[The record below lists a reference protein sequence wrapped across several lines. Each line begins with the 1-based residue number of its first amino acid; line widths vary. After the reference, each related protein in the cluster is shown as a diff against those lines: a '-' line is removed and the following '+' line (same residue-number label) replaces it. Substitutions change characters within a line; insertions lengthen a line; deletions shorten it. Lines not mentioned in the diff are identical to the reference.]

1 MLAKAVD
8 SCEIKNSWWHK
19 TLYFLLQ
26 TANERR
32 PDPMGI
38 HHNRTWCNGTIA
50 ASLDFTLKSVS
61 MFHYDQ
67 INDQSPLFDQSN
79 NSSSIRFNNA
89 LKYIAN
95 EDISLFTN
103 QNNSVIPFSDQEF
116 QQYVELLKFANL
128 TLKRYKTRAQGTS
141 TCFCNSD
148 IRAIGDIY
156 KSEIHGVLSL
166 MVCTFGIV
174 ANLLNIV
181 VLTHKELSATPI
193 NRILTGLAVTDL
205 LVMLEYVP
213 FSIYMYFVHVRSKLY
228 FTYAGSLFILI
239 HMHFSQLLHTISIF
253 QTLTLAICRHVAI
266 RWVMLILQLNPMS
279 TKWCMRWQIQ
289 KPMHATDGAKIILF
303 SAFLESSHNNGSNLF
318 WILRPHEWIEV
329 ACNTHFTSFW
339 EILNLFMKS
348 SFYTTE

>member
-1 MLAKAVD
+1 
-8 SCEIKNSWWHK
+8 
-19 TLYFLLQ
+19 
-26 TANERR
+26 
-32 PDPMGI
+32 
-38 HHNRTWCNGTIA
+38 
-50 ASLDFTLKSVS
+50 

-67 INDQSPLFDQSN
+67 INDQSPLFDQTN
-79 NSSSIRFNNA
+79 NSSAIRFNNA
-89 LKYIAN
+89 LKNIAN
-95 EDISLFTN
+95 EDISFFEN
-103 QNNSVIPFSDQEF
+103 QNSSVAFSDQEMEH
-116 QQYVELLKFANL
+116 YVKLLKFANL
-128 TLKRYKTRAQGTS
+128 TLNRFKTRVRGSS

-148 IRAIGDIY
+148 VRAIGDIY
-156 KSEIHGVLSL
+156 KSEIHGILSL

-266 RWVMLILQLNPMS
+266 R
-279 TKWCMRWQIQ
+279 
-289 KPMHATDGAKIILF
+289 
-303 SAFLESSHNNGSNLF
+303 
-318 WILRPHEWIEV
+318 
-329 ACNTHFTSFW
+329 
-339 EILNLFMKS
+339 
-348 SFYTTE
+348 